1 MNERFKNKADIADI
15 TRLNRKISEINTTL
29 EKGFDSIIMSAKN
42 EVRIAVSTSAT
53 QGDFEYLKSTKVDL
67 SAFEELKTK
76 IQDIENKVS
85 EFKEQNDVSFSEDE
99 DSEEN
104 VDDVVDMERD
114 EDYLLDNQIADPDTI
129 ADLANKSVS
138 NDRSPAGTDN
148 KFLVM
153 SNAEDSKI
161 AQVNDNIDV
170 KSNSNISGESPSV
183 FKRSNHESKHQDPH
197 TQSRF
202 SSQSHKT
209 GMSKIAS
216 SKNLNQ
222 YGFGSSFYQKFQAQL
237 KGNKRN
243 PKILMK
249 YLQVQINDMCSKLM
263 ELITGLDFTKHDLF
277 NSKEKITECLNSF
290 EKVNTEFESIK
301 TNYEH
306 IDNDYKHIVKYYD
319 FSKKQ
324 HEEIL
329 QYLNNTEKSLKDNE
343 KEINNFID
351 SQKRE
356 IEDKRKRVVT
366 LETNLR
372 QTDLDLKFM
381 KDQKQKIIF
390 EIHKEVQELK

>member
-1 MNERFKNKADIADI
+1 MNERFKNKADVADI

-76 IQDIENKVS
+76 IQDMENKVS
-85 EFKEQNDVSFSEDE
+85 EFKEQNDVSFSDDE

-114 EDYLLDNQIADPDTI
+114 DDYLLDNQIADPDTI

>member
-67 SAFEELKTK
+67 SAFEEIKTK
-76 IQDIENKVS
+76 IQEIENKVS

>member
-76 IQDIENKVS
+76 IQDMENKVS
-85 EFKEQNDVSFSEDE
+85 EFKEQNDVSFSDDE

>member
-76 IQDIENKVS
+76 IQDMENKVS
-85 EFKEQNDVSFSEDE
+85 EFKEQNDVSFSDDE

-114 EDYLLDNQIADPDTI
+114 DDYLLDNQIADPDTI

>member
-76 IQDIENKVS
+76 IQDMENKVS
-85 EFKEQNDVSFSEDE
+85 EFKEQNDVSFSDDE

-114 EDYLLDNQIADPDTI
+114 DDYLLDNQIADPDTI

-249 YLQVQINDMCSKLM
+249 YIQVQINDMCSKLM

-319 FSKKQ
+319 FSK
-324 HEEIL
+324 
-329 QYLNNTEKSLKDNE
+329 
-343 KEINNFID
+343 
-351 SQKRE
+351 
-356 IEDKRKRVVT
+356 
-366 LETNLR
+366 
-372 QTDLDLKFM
+372 
-381 KDQKQKIIF
+381 
-390 EIHKEVQELK
+390 

>member
-76 IQDIENKVS
+76 IQDMENKVS

-114 EDYLLDNQIADPDTI
+114 DDYLLDNQIADPDTI

>member
-76 IQDIENKVS
+76 IQDMENKVS

-222 YGFGSSFYQKFQAQL
+222 YGFGNSFYQKFQAQL

-249 YLQVQINDMCSKLM
+249 YIQVQINDMCSKLM

>member
-76 IQDIENKVS
+76 IQDMENKVS
-85 EFKEQNDVSFSEDE
+85 EFKEQNDVSFSDDE

-114 EDYLLDNQIADPDTI
+114 DDYLLDNQIADPDTI

-249 YLQVQINDMCSKLM
+249 YIQVQINDMCSKLM